1 MTHWYRSARTEGAC
15 YCRRCGWLLSPSTA
29 RDSRRRLPKFNR
41 DTLPDDGAIIHRLP
55 HTAGGGG
62 GVLDPSQRQERACM
76 PHASLRRGPW
86 NAMTLMTLRTAS
98 ARSENVDSKKN
109 CFPLTV
115 DTQPAPS
122 SQQTLM
128 SAAATDVATR
138 TGGGMMP
145 SLPPWLRRTCA
156 QQRRCRCGSG
166 TDAIRGGG
174 GTAGRRPTS
183 AVHGTDAIR
192 QAGTQ
197 ARRQAGRL
205 HTAVYSLSTLVSCFE
220 KKEKKKRNANPLA
233 RGFFI
238 FFSLFGQGGFFFL
251 SFFLF
256 HLVGEGAHSRDDY
269 DHRKQLEK
277 KIK

>member
-1 MTHWYRSARTEGAC
+1 MTHRYRSARTEGAC

-76 PHASLRRGPW
+76 PDASLRRGPW

-98 ARSENVDSKKN
+98 APSENVDSQKN

-156 QQRRCRCGSG
+156 QQRCRCRCGSG

-197 ARRQAGRL
+197 AGRHAGRQAGRQAGRL

-220 KKEKKKRNANPLA
+220 KKRRKKETATHWLED
-233 RGFFI
+233 FLF
-238 FFSLFGQGGFFFL
+238 FFSLFFL
-251 SFFLF
+251 SFFF
-256 HLVGEGAHSRDDY
+256 SFSFGQGGGSFAR
-269 DHRKQLEK
+269 
-277 KIK
+277 

>member
-76 PHASLRRGPW
+76 PDASLRRGPW

-197 ARRQAGRL
+197 AGRQAGCILLCTVCL
-205 HTAVYSLSTLVSCFE
+205 HSCRVL
-220 KKEKKKRNANPLA
+220 KKRRKKRNGNPLA

-238 FFSLFGQGGFFFL
+238 FFLSFWTRGFFFFFLFFSFSFGQGGG
-251 SFFLF
+251 SF
-256 HLVGEGAHSRDDY
+256 AR
-269 DHRKQLEK
+269 
-277 KIK
+277 